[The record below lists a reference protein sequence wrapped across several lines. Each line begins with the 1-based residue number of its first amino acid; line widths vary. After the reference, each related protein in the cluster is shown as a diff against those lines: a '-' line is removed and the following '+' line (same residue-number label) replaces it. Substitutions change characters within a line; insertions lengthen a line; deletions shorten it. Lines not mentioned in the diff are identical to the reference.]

1 MSFFGSILGDLG
13 IGSGTGP
20 ATASD
25 PYTFSQQQKDFI
37 KLQFKYGLLL
47 KKKLAAGEISQA
59 YYDANFWLTTQT
71 LEAPYNAWW
80 DEFKSAIDSEDLNW
94 LAKQVGETVD
104 SLTNY
109 MGDAL
114 RATAA
119 AVGKAAGTI
128 VSSATGGLA
137 SGFFGS
143 LDLAGWA
150 VVAAV
155 GFAVYYGYKHGYV
168 QALVKK
174 SINPLL

>member
-1 MSFFGSILGDLG
+1 MSDYS
-13 IGSGTGP
+13 
-20 ATASD
+20 
-25 PYTFSQQQKDFI
+25 FSQQQKDFI

-47 KKKLAAGEISQA
+47 KKRLAEGTISQA

-71 LEAPYNAWW
+71 LDSPYNGWW

-104 SLTNY
+104 ALTTY

-114 RATAA
+114 RATTA
-119 AVGKAAGTI
+119 AVGKAVGTVI
-128 VSSATGGLA
+128 SSTAGGLA
-137 SGFFGS
+137 NGFLGS

-155 GFAVYYGYKHGYV
+155 GFAIYYGWKHGYV
-168 QALVKK
+168 QGVLKK
-174 SINPLL
+174 SLNPLL